1 LNSQSVRAAIHIAAI
16 FAIYL
21 SLAMLFPAFFDF
33 YHGNADWQ
41 VFALSAFFTGGLS
54 LATALATQGPRIVA
68 NARFGFLIVNLLW
81 ATTVVVGA
89 VPLIASSIELTIADA
104 IFESTSALTTTGST
118 VIVGLDSLPPG
129 ILLWRSLL
137 NWIGGMG
144 VIVLGLLILP
154 YLNIGGVS
162 YFKLESSDIEDRPFE
177 RLSIF
182 LLSILGIYSSLT
194 FACALSYAA
203 AGMSGFDAI
212 NHAMAT
218 LATGG
223 FSTHDTS
230 FGFYGENLPLLWIS
244 SFFMFV
250 GALPFS
256 ILALLAFRGRI
267 DAARDPQIRVFALY
281 VLFFAL
287 ATAIYVTVNTGRP
300 FLSAFTHSMFNFVSI
315 ITTTGFASQDYSTW
329 GPFVVA
335 CAFIATFLGGCSGS
349 TAGAIKAYRFIILF
363 ALMANGLRRLVY
375 PNSVHTVRYGDRPV
389 DDAMQ
394 RAVVLFIASFF
405 VIWGVGTVMLAATG
419 LDFVTSTTGVLTA
432 MTNVG
437 PGLGDVIGPAGNF
450 APLPDAAKWI
460 LSLAMLLGRM
470 EILTVLV
477 VFTPFFWRR

>member
-1 LNSQSVRAAIHIAAI
+1 
-16 FAIYL
+16 
-21 SLAMLFPAFFDF
+21 
-33 YHGNADWQ
+33 
-41 VFALSAFFTGGLS
+41 
-54 LATALATQGPRIVA
+54 
-68 NARFGFLIVNLLW
+68 
-81 ATTVVVGA
+81 
-89 VPLIASSIELTIADA
+89 
-104 IFESTSALTTTGST
+104 
-118 VIVGLDSLPPG
+118 
-129 ILLWRSLL
+129 
-137 NWIGGMG
+137 
-144 VIVLGLLILP
+144 
-154 YLNIGGVS
+154 
-162 YFKLESSDIEDRPFE
+162 
-177 RLSIF
+177 
-182 LLSILGIYSSLT
+182 
-194 FACALSYAA
+194 
-203 AGMSGFDAI
+203 MSGFDAI

-223 FSTHDTS
+223 LSTHDSS

-287 ATAIYVTVNTGRP
+287 ATAIYVTVTTGRP
-300 FLSAFTHSMFNFVSI
+300 FLSAFTHSLFNFVSI
-315 ITTTGFASQDYSTW
+315 ITTTGFASQDYSSW

-349 TAGAIKAYRFIILF
+349 TAGGIKAYRFIILF
-363 ALMANGLRRLVY
+363 ALLGNGLRRLVY

-394 RAVVLFIASFF
+394 RAVVLFIAFFF
-405 VIWGVGTVMLAATG
+405 VIWGVGTVLLAATG
-419 LDFVTSTTGVLTA
+419 LDFLTSTSGVLTA

-450 APLPDAAKWI
+450 APLPDTAKWI

>member
-1 LNSQSVRAAIHIAAI
+1 MNSQSVRAAIHIAAI
-16 FAIYL
+16 FGIYL
-21 SLAMLFPAFFDF
+21 SLAMLVPAFIDF
-33 YHGNADWQ
+33 YHRNPDWQ

-54 LATALATQGPRIVA
+54 LATALATQGPRVIP

-81 ATTVVVGA
+81 ATTVVIGA
-89 VPLIASSIELTIADA
+89 IPLIASSIDLTVADA

-137 NWIGGMG
+137 NWVGGLG

-182 LLSILGIYSSLT
+182 LLSILAIYTALT
-194 FACALSYAA
+194 LACALAYAA
-203 AGMSGFDAI
+203 AGMSGFDAV

-223 FSTHDTS
+223 FSTHDSS
-230 FGFYGENLPLLWIS
+230 FGFYGDNLPLLWVA

-250 GALPFS
+250 GGLPFS

-267 DAARDPQIRVFALY
+267 DAARDPQIRAFALY
-281 VLFFAL
+281 VLFFAVVV
-287 ATAIYVTVNTGRP
+287 AIYVRVNSGAP
-300 FLSAFTHSMFNFVSI
+300 FFQVFTHSLFNFVSI

-349 TAGAIKAYRFIILF
+349 TSGGIKAYRFIILF
-363 ALMANGLRRLVY
+363 ALMGNGLRRLVY
-375 PNSVHTVRYGDRPV
+375 PSSVHTVRYGDRPV

-394 RAVVLFIASFF
+394 RSVVLFIASFF
-405 VIWGVGTVMLAATG
+405 VIWGGATVLLAATG
-419 LDFVTSTTGVLTA
+419 LDFVTSMTGALTA

-450 APLPDAAKWI
+450 APLPDSAKWI

-477 VFTPFFWRR
+477 VLTPVFWRR